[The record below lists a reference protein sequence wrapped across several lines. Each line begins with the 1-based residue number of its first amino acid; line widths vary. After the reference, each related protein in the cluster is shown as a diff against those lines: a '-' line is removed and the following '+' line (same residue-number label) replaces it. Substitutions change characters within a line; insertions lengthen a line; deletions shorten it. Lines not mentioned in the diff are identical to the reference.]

1 MVLMKTPTT
10 KTHAAAL
17 RAIAADP
24 VYIAT
29 HRAPTPKTTA
39 PSAKTLALLALA
51 ATQADDLDA
60 NAGRW
65 L

>member
-1 MVLMKTPTT
+1 MKTPTT

-17 RAIAADP
+17 RAIASDP
-24 VYIAT
+24 EYIAT
-29 HRAPTPKTTA
+29 HRAPAPKTTP

-51 ATQADDLDA
+51 ATPAEDLDA
-60 NAGRW
+60 NGGRY